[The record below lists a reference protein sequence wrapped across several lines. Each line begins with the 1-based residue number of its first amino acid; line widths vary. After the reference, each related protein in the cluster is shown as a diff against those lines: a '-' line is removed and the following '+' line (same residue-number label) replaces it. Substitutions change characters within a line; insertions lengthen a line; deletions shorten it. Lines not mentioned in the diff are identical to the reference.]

1 MNCRYL
7 PRKTQTGRI
16 AAGLTKQSASLL
28 LSFYSRCP
36 FFRQRQRVVGK
47 ECGDMP
53 SLAYYTHKRRS
64 FRRSNL
70 SSITAQGVGYAL
82 HCQKKVAQY

>member
-16 AAGLTKQSASLL
+16 AARLTKQSASLL

-36 FFRQRQRVVGK
+36 LFRQGQRVVRK

-53 SLAYYTHKRRS
+53 SLAYYTHKRRP
-64 FRRSNL
+64 FRSSNL
-70 SSITAQGVGYAL
+70 SSITARACDTAL
-82 HCQKKVAQY
+82 HYQKKVAQY